1 MEFNGVGSVTT
12 DRITEGAL
20 VKPVESRQVPL
31 ITEDEFRY
39 SSSVS
44 VSVSSS
50 VGKIR
55 CVQFRCVGSCGWSFR
70 CAESV
75 LVNFSYVISVAISE
89 RS

>member
-31 ITEDEFRY
+31 ITEDE
-39 SSSVS
+39 SVKAVS

-55 CVQFRCVGSCGWSFR
+55 CVQFRCVGNCGWNFC